1 VRRPGGLHGAGTGDR
16 KGGMGRALIDVF
28 FIRLIVRSARGGGF
42 AINVNS
48 MSCLLGSFRPGRCR
62 LIVASCAMH
71 RAPPAARAPQLR
83 GPGPRPACRK
93 ESSLPAER
101 RRLIFLELVS
111 SPMTDEEFRAELY
124 TKGREILERLG
135 SARFGAGLPPIERQD
150 VKQ

>member
-1 VRRPGGLHGAGTGDR
+1 MSAYCC
-16 KGGMGRALIDVF
+16 
-28 FIRLIVRSARGGGF
+28 IVRDAPRACSAVLKPRRWF
-42 AINVNS
+42 
-48 MSCLLGSFRPGRCR
+48 
-62 LIVASCAMH
+62 
-71 RAPPAARAPQLR
+71 PPAARAPQLR